1 VLLLPLSPIGVQNTQ
16 SSIATLLG
24 LLDLEDEGSVILQSV
39 VNPLAKYTA
48 FPRIPESSA
57 ILLCEHKI

>member
-1 VLLLPLSPIGVQNTQ
+1 MLEP
-16 SSIATLLG
+16 
-24 LLDLEDEGSVILQSV
+24 EDEGTVILQSV

-57 ILLCEHKI
+57 MLLCEHKI